1 MSRITKVAVGW
12 YGLLDAVTK
21 CVSTWRPPIQS
32 KETPYT
38 RLLAEYLRLNLPED
52 THVESEYRH
61 AGETLDIYVQ
71 YSGIISDDEVF
82 IEVKRRLSRKSEF
95 NRLVGQI
102 SSLDP
107 LKNKILL
114 VLIGDCDI
122 ELIGRLRRQFREQ
135 LNGKSATALNAPT
148 MSVVEVPESG

>member
-1 MSRITKVAVGW
+1 
-12 YGLLDAVTK
+12 
-21 CVSTWRPPIQS
+21 
-32 KETPYT
+32 
-38 RLLAEYLRLNLPED
+38 LRLNLPDD
-52 THVESEYRH
+52 THVECEYRH
-61 AGETLDIYVQ
+61 AGETLDLYVQ

-82 IEVKRRLSRKSEF
+82 IEVKRRLNRKSEF

-122 ELIGRLRRQFREQ
+122 ELTGRLRRQFKHR
-135 LNGKSATALNAPT
+135 LNRKSATVLDAPT
-148 MSVVEVPESG
+148 MSVVCVPESG